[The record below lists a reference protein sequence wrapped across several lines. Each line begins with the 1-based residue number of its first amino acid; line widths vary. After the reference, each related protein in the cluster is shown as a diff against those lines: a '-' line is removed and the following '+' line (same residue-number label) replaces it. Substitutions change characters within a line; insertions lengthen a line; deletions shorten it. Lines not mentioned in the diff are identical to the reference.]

1 VVTIQNKSDSVP
13 NYFIEVRYG
22 EGLTYDVVVAKNP
35 EDFTQ
40 QLKVFI
46 FSFQQ
51 FLQVIPL
58 TDLIKVFV
66 DINPLLQRFSLLN
79 QDFNHPTVPARFC
92 WQRNKA
98 RLLGN
103 TRFRYLLQHLHHID
117 QHLRMRSNL
126 GFLVTYSRH
135 ALCQQKV
142 FVVLQCLVQHL
153 VGFHHPDSAH
163 ADTEV
168 T

>member
-1 VVTIQNKSDSVP
+1 M
-13 NYFIEVRYG
+13 
-22 EGLTYDVVVAKNP
+22 VAKNP

-40 QLKVFI
+40 QLKVNI

-103 TRFRYLLQHLHHID
+103 PRLRYLLWHLHHID

-135 ALCQQKV
+135 ALCQQEV
-142 FVVLQCLVQHL
+142 FVVLQRLVQHL